1 MRTLTHKDAARSAS
15 PGEQHIPSNVTMGSL
30 CRLVAVSAS
39 LFAVAT
45 AQIRVRLS
53 PSTVNELAEPDFHT
67 WNIENESQNAST
79 TIDSLDLTLSSS
91 ADSDLEGNSY
101 KYQYT
106 RPVAHLGERVVNQ
119 GITTSRDN
127 PGPITLT
134 IQGLE
139 AGEHTLLT
147 WHNAWDSLDSTA
159 TVSVSVDGEDK
170 TSVCR

>member
-1 MRTLTHKDAARSAS
+1 M
-15 PGEQHIPSNVTMGSL
+15 
-30 CRLVAVSAS
+30 SAS

-45 AQIRVRLS
+45 AQVRVRLS
-53 PSTVNELAEPDFHT
+53 PSTVNVLAEPDFHT
-67 WNIENESQNAST
+67 WTVENESQNAST
-79 TIDSLDLTLSSS
+79 TVDSLDFTLSASS
-91 ADSDLEGNSY
+91 DSDLEGNSY

-106 RPVAHLGERVVNQ
+106 RPVSHLGERVVNQ
-119 GITTSRDN
+119 GITASSDN

-134 IQGLE
+134 IQGLD

-170 TSVCR
+170 ASVCRQKPDTAV